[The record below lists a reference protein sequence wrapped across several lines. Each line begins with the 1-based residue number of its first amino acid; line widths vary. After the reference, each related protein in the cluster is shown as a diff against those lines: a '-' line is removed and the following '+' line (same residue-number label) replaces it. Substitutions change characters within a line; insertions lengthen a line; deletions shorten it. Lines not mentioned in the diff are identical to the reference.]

1 MLFANNKNNKAM
13 SSVKTFIKAPVTF
26 SLCASL
32 LLLSGCNDS
41 IGDLDQFFAEERAKP
56 AAPIEPIPEV
66 KPYLRYAYPVH
77 EKDPFN
83 AAMMAPDPGQR
94 EVIDNGISVDT
105 TRVPEFL
112 EGYPLDSLRMV
123 GTVFKDKTLW
133 ALVRIPD
140 GAVQSVKAG
149 NYLGQNY
156 GKIVS
161 ISDVKLELKETVSNG
176 LGGYKEKETS
186 IALNQ
191 DE

>member
-1 MLFANNKNNKAM
+1 MLFNNTNKPLRF
-13 SSVKTFIKAPVTF
+13 VTIFKKAPLTI
-26 SLCASL
+26 SLCGSL

-41 IGDLDQFFAEERAKP
+41 IEDLDQFFAEERAKP
-56 AAPIEPIPEV
+56 AAPIDPIPEV
-66 KPYLRYAYPVH
+66 KPYLRYDYPAH
-77 EKDPFN
+77 SKDPFN
-83 AAMMAPDPGQR
+83 AAMMAPEPGQR
-94 EVIDNGISVDT
+94 EVSDNGIRIDT

-123 GTVFKDKTLW
+123 GTVNKDNTLW
-133 ALVRIPD
+133 ALIKIPD
-140 GAVQSVKAG
+140 GAVQSVKTG

-176 LGGYKEKETS
+176 LGGYEKKDTS

-191 DE
+191 D

>member
-1 MLFANNKNNKAM
+1 M
-13 SSVKTFIKAPVTF
+13 SSVKTSIKAPVTF

-83 AAMMAPDPGQR
+83 VAMMAPDSGQR

-123 GTVFKDKTLW
+123 GTVFKDETLW

-161 ISDVKLELKETVSNG
+161 ISDVKLELKETVPNG

>member
-1 MLFANNKNNKAM
+1 M
-13 SSVKTFIKAPVTF
+13 KTPLIVG
-26 SLCASL
+26 LCSSL
-32 LLLSGCNDS
+32 LLLTGCNTS
-41 IGDLDQFFAEERAKP
+41 KSDLDQFFAQERAKP
-56 AAPIEPIPEV
+56 AAPIPPIPEV

-83 AAMMAPDPGQR
+83 SSTMAPEPGQR
-94 EVIDNGISVDT
+94 EVVDNGISVDT

-112 EGYPLDSLRMV
+112 EGYPLDSLKMV

-133 ALVRIPD
+133 ALVKIPD

-191 DE
+191 E

>member
-1 MLFANNKNNKAM
+1 MLFNHNKNK
-13 SSVKTFIKAPVTF
+13 SLGFVKTFKKAPLAI
-26 SLCASL
+26 SLCSSL

-41 IGDLDQFFAEERAKP
+41 ISDLDQFFAEERAKP
-56 AAPIEPIPEV
+56 AAPIAPIPEV
-66 KPYLRYAYPVH
+66 KPYLRFAYPEH
-77 EKDPFN
+77 DKDPFN
-83 AAMMAPDPGQR
+83 AAMMAPEPGQR
-94 EVIDNGISVDT
+94 EVSDNGIRIDT

-123 GTVFKDKTLW
+123 GTVNKDNTLW
-133 ALVRIPD
+133 ALIKIPD

-176 LGGYKEKETS
+176 LGGFEKKETS

-191 DE
+191 D

>member
-13 SSVKTFIKAPVTF
+13 SSVKTSIKAPVTF

-32 LLLSGCNDS
+32 LLLSGCNNS
-41 IGDLDQFFAEERAKP
+41 MGDLDQFFAEERAKP

-66 KPYLRYAYPVH
+66 KPYFRYSYPAH

-83 AAMMAPDPGQR
+83 AAMMAPDSGQR

-123 GTVFKDKTLW
+123 GTVFKDGTLW
-133 ALVRIPD
+133 ALVKIPD
-140 GAVQSVKAG
+140 GAVQSVKTG

-176 LGGYKEKETS
+176 LGGYKEKDTS
-186 IALNQ
+186 ISLNQ
-191 DE
+191 DD